1 MSVTVI
7 VGGQFGSEGKGKTTA
22 HLCRNRGY
30 DIAIRCGGP
39 NSGHTVTVDG
49 EQYVLQQIP
58 AGVVNSDT
66 DVFLAAGCLID
77 LDILFKE
84 IEFFDIPE
92 ERLLIDPNAV
102 IVRDEYIEREKDGEL
117 RERISSTCSGT
128 GEAVSQ
134 RALRTEGVQLAQ
146 DVPELEQYV
155 GDVAHVTNEAHKQG
169 KQIVVE
175 GTQGYGLSVYHSQDY
190 PYATSRDTTA
200 AGFISEVGISPLAVS
215 EIIMVLRTFPIR
227 VPGNSGPL
235 PKEIDWE
242 TIQEESGYPHEI
254 EERTSVTNRVR
265 RVARFDMEI
274 VERAVMA
281 NAPTEIALMGA
292 DFLDYK
298 NNHANK
304 YEELTADAKD
314 FIERL
319 ERLTDTP
326 VTLIGTGP
334 FDQELF
340 DRHNDS

>member
-58 AGVVNSDT
+58 AGIVDSDT
-66 DVFLAAGCLID
+66 DVFLSSGCLINI
-77 LDILFKE
+77 DILFEE
-84 IEFFDIPE
+84 IDFFDISDDS
-92 ERLLIDPNAV
+92 LLIDRNAV
-102 IVRDEYIEREKDGEL
+102 IIRDEYIEREKDGNL

-134 RALRTEGVQLAQ
+134 RALRADDVQLAQ
-146 DVPELEQYV
+146 DVPELEKYV
-155 GDVAHVTNEAHKQG
+155 GDVAKATQEAHQQEK
-169 KQIVVE
+169 KIAVE
-175 GTQGYGLSVYHSQDY
+175 GTQGFGLSVYHSPHY

-200 AGFISEVGISPLAVS
+200 AGFISEVGISPLDVS

-235 PKEIDWE
+235 PKEIEWA
-242 TIQEESGYPHEI
+242 TIQKESGYPHEI
-254 EERTSVTNRVR
+254 AERTSVTNRVR
-265 RVARFDMEI
+265 RVARFDMDI
-274 VERAVMA
+274 VERAAKA

-292 DFLDYK
+292 DFLDYD
-298 NNHANK
+298 NHHATE
-304 YEELTADAKD
+304 YTELTDGAKRL
-314 FIERL
+314 IERI
-319 ERLTDTP
+319 ERVTDSSIN
-326 VTLIGTGP
+326 LIGTGP
-334 FDQELF
+334 LDDEMFE
-340 DRHNDS
+340 R

>member
-58 AGVVNSDT
+58 AGIVDADT
-66 DVFLAAGCLID
+66 DAFLSAGCLIN
-77 LDILFKE
+77 LDILFEE
-84 IEFFDIPE
+84 IELFDVSE
-92 ERLLIDPNAV
+92 ERILIDRNAV
-102 IVRDEYIEREKDGEL
+102 IVQEKYIEREKEAQL

-134 RALRTEGVQLAQ
+134 RALRAEDVQLAQ
-146 DVPELEQYV
+146 NVPELDQYV
-155 GDVAHVTNEAHKQG
+155 GDVAQATQRAHQRG
-169 KQIVVE
+169 KQIAVE
-175 GTQGYGLSVYHSQDY
+175 GTQGYGLSVYHSPHY
-190 PYATSRDTTA
+190 PYSTSRDTTA
-200 AGFISEVGISPLAVS
+200 GGFISEVGISPLAVS

-242 TIQEESGYPHEI
+242 TVQEESGYPHPI

-265 RVARFDMEI
+265 RVARFDKEI

-281 NAPTEIALMGA
+281 NNPTEIALMGT
-292 DFLDYK
+292 DFIDYE
-298 NNHANK
+298 NSHATE
-304 YEELTADAKD
+304 YAELTDDAKH
-314 FIERL
+314 FIDRL
-319 ERLTDTP
+319 EGDMETP
-326 VTLIGTGP
+326 VTMIGTGP
-334 FDQELF
+334 LDEEMIETK
-340 DRHNDS
+340 NNV